1 MKQKI
6 SDFQL
11 SLLVANVIFAGPVIS
26 LPQII
31 LQQGDQNAWVVPII
45 IYPILISFIFI
56 IFGKNKQVDW
66 LQNVLNIGDKSK
78 WIDKGFIMLFLLFVI
93 FTIVRDL
100 RGMLDFVAAVLLPTT
115 PNDILMVLSMLVIVY
130 IAISG
135 IEVVA
140 RVNSITFTIL
150 FAIVVMLPFLLM
162 NEWNFGN
169 LQPLFG
175 WDSVPAILRALY
187 VTFSWMGEIF
197 FFLIIISNISPPKRA
212 RRAVI
217 VGTGLGLF
225 LFFVV
230 LFSAL
235 GVLGT
240 RIIRE
245 STYPSL
251 MLIQQIN
258 LTDFLDRLD
267 LVITVTWLPT
277 IFTKV
282 AFLLYAINHCFSY
295 LYKGNTNKFLFP
307 IAFIVGYLS
316 ILMFKN
322 TMDLLRFSFYTWN
335 LIGLLLQLMLIFIF
349 LFVKRNVKMR
359 MKEKEAET

>member
-11 SLLVANVIFAGPVIS
+11 ALLVANVIFAGPVIS

-31 LQQGDQNAWVVPII
+31 LQQGDQNAWLVPII

-56 IFGKNKQVDW
+56 IFGKKKQGEW
-66 LQNVLNIGDKSK
+66 LQNVLIIGDKGK
-78 WIDKGFIMLFLLFVI
+78 WIEKAFIMLFLLLVI

-100 RGMLDFVAAVLLPTT
+100 RGMIDFVATVLLPTT

-140 RVNSITFTIL
+140 RVNAITFSFL
-150 FAIVVMLPFLLM
+150 FIIVAMLPFLLM

-169 LQPLFG
+169 LQPVFG
-175 WDSVPAILRALY
+175 WESIPAILRAVY
-187 VTFSWMGEIF
+187 VTFSWMGEIL
-197 FFLIIISNISPPKRA
+197 FFLIIISCTNPPKRA

-217 VGTGLGLF
+217 IGTGLGLF

-235 GVLGT
+235 GVLGP

-335 LIGLLLQLMLIFIF
+335 LIGLLIQLMLIFIF
-349 LFVKRNVKMR
+349 LFVKRNIKM
-359 MKEKEAET
+359 KIKKKEAET

>member
-6 SDFQL
+6 SDWQL
-11 SLLVANVIFAGPVIS
+11 ALLVANLIFSGPVIS

-45 IYPILISFIFI
+45 IFPILLSFIFI
-56 IFGKNKQVDW
+56 IFGKNKKVDW
-66 LQNVLNIGDKSK
+66 LQHVLLIGDKSK
-78 WIDKGFIMLFLLFVI
+78 WSDKGFIMLFLLFVI
-93 FTIVRDL
+93 FTIIRDL
-100 RGMLDFVAAVLLPTT
+100 RGMIDFVATVLLPTT

-135 IEVVA
+135 LEVVA
-140 RVNSITFTIL
+140 RVTGITFSIL
-150 FAIVVMLPFLLM
+150 FIIVSMLPFLLL
-162 NEWNFGN
+162 NEWDFGN
-169 LQPLFG
+169 MQPLFG
-175 WDSVPAILRALY
+175 WESIPAILRACY
-187 VTFSWMGEIF
+187 VTFSWMGEIL
-197 FFLIIISNISPPKRA
+197 FFLIIISNIHKAERT

-217 VGTGLGLF
+217 IGTGLGLF

-230 LFSAL
+230 LISAL

-258 LTDFLDRLD
+258 ITDFLDRLD
-267 LVITVTWLPT
+267 LVITVAWLPT

-335 LIGLLLQLMLIFIF
+335 LIGLILQLMLLFIF
-349 LFVKRNVKMR
+349 LFVKRNVKM
-359 MKEKEAET
+359 KLEQKEAKT

>member
-11 SLLVANVIFAGPVIS
+11 ALLVANLIFAGPVIS

-31 LQQGDQNAWVVPII
+31 LQQGDQNAWIVPII
-45 IYPILISFIFI
+45 MYPILISLIFI
-56 IFGKNKQVDW
+56 VFGKNKNIEW
-66 LQNVLNIGDKSK
+66 LQNVLLIGSKSK
-78 WIDKGFIMLFLLFVI
+78 WIEKAFIMLFLLFVI

-100 RGMLDFVAAVLLPTT
+100 RGMIDFVATVLLPTT

-135 IEVVA
+135 LEVVA
-140 RVNSITFTIL
+140 RVTGITFSIL
-150 FAIVVMLPFLLM
+150 FIIVAMLPFLLL

-175 WDSVPAILRALY
+175 WESIPAILRAFY
-187 VTFSWMGEIF
+187 VTFSWMGEIL
-197 FFLIIISNISPPKRA
+197 FFLIIISNINPAKKA

-217 VGTGLGLF
+217 IGTGLGLF

-230 LFSAL
+230 LFSSLA
-235 GVLGT
+235 VLGT

-258 LTDFLDRLD
+258 ITDFLDRLD
-267 LVITVTWLPT
+267 LVITVVWLPT

-307 IAFIVGYLS
+307 IAFIIGYLS

-335 LIGLLLQLMLIFIF
+335 IIGLILQLMLLFIF

-359 MKEKEAET
+359 VEHNEAKT

>member
-6 SDFQL
+6 SELQL
-11 SLLVANVIFAGPVIS
+11 SLLVANLIFAGPIIS

-31 LQQGDQNAWVVPII
+31 LQQGDQNAWMVPII
-45 IYPILISFIFI
+45 IYPILLTLIFI
-56 IFGKNKQVDW
+56 IFGKNKNAEW
-66 LQNVLNIGDKSK
+66 TQNVLLIGGKSK
-78 WIDKGFIMLFLLFVI
+78 WIEKGFILLFLLFVI
-93 FTIVRDL
+93 FTFIRDL
-100 RGMLDFVAAVLLPTT
+100 RGMIDFVATVLLPTT
-115 PNDILMVLSMLVIVY
+115 PNDVLMVLSILVVIYV
-130 IAISG
+130 AISG
-135 IEVVA
+135 IEVIA
-140 RVNSITFTIL
+140 RMTSIFFFIL
-150 FAIVVMLPFLLM
+150 FIIVSMLPLLLM

-175 WDSVPAILRALY
+175 MESIPAILRAVY

-197 FFLIIISNISPPKRA
+197 FFLIIISNSNPPRKA

-217 VGTGLGLF
+217 IGTGLGLF
-225 LFFVV
+225 LFMVV
-230 LFSAL
+230 LLSAL
-235 GVLGT
+235 AVLGT
-240 RIIRE
+240 KIIRE

-258 LTDFLDRLD
+258 ITDFLDRLD
-267 LVITVTWLPT
+267 LVITVAWLPT

-282 AFLLYAINHCFSY
+282 AFLLYAINHCLSY
-295 LYKGNTNKFLFP
+295 LYKHNTNKYLFP

-335 LIGLLLQLMLIFIF
+335 IIGLILELMLVFIF
-349 LFVKRNVKMR
+349 LFVRRNVKME
-359 MKEKEAET
+359 MKNKQAES